1 MAPGNVR
8 TIPPWVIQRPPQ
20 AVAPQ
25 HNHAPSETRHGRDIS
40 DSSRDDAVHD
50 DDNHTSNGSNGS
62 NDSNA
67 NSSSPSGSKSN
78 ASGSGVANTNNGAP
92 SGSRDGPASDGILTA
107 ADGVKDP
114 AAPINVKY
122 VIPKQSLRQ
131 RLSHLF
137 LNMEGRRWD
146 HLRSAEPVIV
156 SQFHAVTRPTMHA
169 RQDSDFPEG
178 AQSSLFGGRFD
189 GGAAG
194 PSDSSAPIATGTGI
208 PQQSASTRRK
218 PQTPLSPSD
227 QKRHPWWYNPETQWR
242 GFIESSRYPNLTNE
256 KSAILNDE
264 EMALMNPDFGFNS
277 GLRARAGGG
286 DGGAG
291 IGHFTDKNNSSSQIS
306 NKPLYKRVWQTLLH
320 HPLGPLAC
328 RLTVLM
334 TSIVALVLAATIYRR
349 ERLGSLSSLGQ
360 GDRSSTDFDSVW
372 LADRQ
377 QERTQVIV
385 AIVVDVVA
393 IPYIGYITADDYT
406 GKPLGLRRP
415 QERIR
420 LLLTDLFFIIFKS
433 ASTALGFEAMIFF
446 TTEGSE
452 GLLRALGAFE
462 LIGLISWA
470 MTLTINIFREI
481 ERLVGK

>member
-1 MAPGNVR
+1 MA
-8 TIPPWVIQRPPQ
+8 
-20 AVAPQ
+20 
-25 HNHAPSETRHGRDIS
+25 
-40 DSSRDDAVHD
+40 
-50 DDNHTSNGSNGS
+50 
-62 NDSNA
+62 
-67 NSSSPSGSKSN
+67 
-78 ASGSGVANTNNGAP
+78 
-92 SGSRDGPASDGILTA
+92 
-107 ADGVKDP
+107 
-114 AAPINVKY
+114 
-122 VIPKQSLRQ
+122 
-131 RLSHLF
+131 RL
-137 LNMEGRRWD
+137 
-146 HLRSAEPVIV
+146 
-156 SQFHAVTRPTMHA
+156 
-169 RQDSDFPEG
+169 
-178 AQSSLFGGRFD
+178 
-189 GGAAG
+189 
-194 PSDSSAPIATGTGI
+194 
-208 PQQSASTRRK
+208 
-218 PQTPLSPSD
+218 
-227 QKRHPWWYNPETQWR
+227 
-242 GFIESSRYPNLTNE
+242 
-256 KSAILNDE
+256 
-264 EMALMNPDFGFNS
+264 NPDFGYNS
-277 GLRARAGGG
+277 VLRPRVGGG
-286 DGGAG
+286 DGGG
-291 IGHFTDKNNSSSQIS
+291 GVGHFHDKNHSSTYLSG
-306 NKPLYKRVWQTLLH
+306 KPLYKRIWQTLLH

-393 IPYIGYITADDYT
+393 IPYIGYITVDDYT

-446 TTEGSE
+446 TTESSN

-470 MTLTINIFREI
+470 LTLTINIFREI